1 MKFQFT
7 RHAILRMSE
16 RGISVDE
23 VVHAVPIEQRLF
35 REKDSSMKCII
46 CKEGVYRRGLATVVF
61 TKGEA
66 AVIIKA
72 VPAQVCGQCGE
83 YTLDAETTRSVLAM
97 ADEAFAKGTEV
108 EIRRF
113 AA

>member
-1 MKFQFT
+1 MKFEFT

-16 RGISVDE
+16 RGIGVDE

-72 VPAQVCGQCGE
+72 VPAQV
-83 YTLDAETTRSVLAM
+83 
-97 ADEAFAKGTEV
+97 
-108 EIRRF
+108 
-113 AA
+113 

>member
-1 MKFQFT
+1 MK
-7 RHAILRMSE
+7 R
-16 RGISVDE
+16 V
-23 VVHAVPIEQRLF
+23 
-35 REKDSSMKCII
+35 I
-46 CKEGVYRRGLATVVF
+46 CKEGLYREGVATVIL
-61 TKGEA
+61 TQGES

-72 VPAQVCGQCGE
+72 VPAQVCSQCGE
-83 YTLDAETTRSVLAM
+83 YTLDSETTRSVLAM